1 MATLG
6 SLVVELGANVA
17 KLQTDMQRA
26 VSVVDRAAGGIKR
39 AAGLATVALG
49 AIGAGVSLAS
59 IAGAARQVIDLGDK
73 LRDLSFATGQ
83 SVEQLSF
90 LDFAAGQSG
99 TSIETIS
106 SAAQRLSKNLVE
118 IASGRGAQAAGA
130 LQKLGLEADEL
141 SRTDLA
147 QQIGQI
153 GSQLVKIDN
162 PAQRAAIGVAL
173 FGKQFKELAPLILE
187 GEEGVTKLVDRF
199 IELGGTITR
208 DQADKFDEFNDSL
221 GELSLASRAAGL
233 AVAEQLAPPLT
244 SFFRLI
250 ADGVPKAAPA
260 LRSLG
265 DALDEFVLN
274 GARRLES
281 FTAKFER
288 FKAELFDSERF
299 ARNADQAERAVA
311 EIDRKARQQRSAR
324 RTGREETDVSAR
336 RAAVLN
342 PFLGATGIDPQ
353 IDPEAAAKTAE
364 RAARE
369 AQRVADALER
379 ESDSVRSFL
388 QDYARERE
396 QSFQAEVEQS
406 KRRIESL
413 RESIRTPRE
422 RASAELAEFERVF
435 GADSEEYG
443 RKAVEVFNE
452 LEGTV
457 GELDTNGQ
465 KLQTTFA
472 DLGATFSSAFEDAIL
487 GGEKFSDV
495 LAGLG
500 KDIARLLLR
509 QTVTDPIA
517 EFFSAKSIAKGGGG
531 ISGMLSS
538 IFGGFRAAGGPV
550 AAGRAYVVG
559 ERGPE
564 LLIPGS
570 AGTIVPNGADGVVV
584 NVHNYS
590 SEPVRTEQNGARG
603 VDVFVGASVTR
614 AAAQGMLAPIGVR
627 TPLVQR

>member
-130 LQKLGLEADEL
+130 LAKLGLDADEL

-208 DQADKFDEFNDSL
+208 DQADKFDEFNDAL

-250 ADGVPKAAPA
+250 ADGVPKAGPA

-299 ARNADQAERAVA
+299 ARQADAAEKAVD
-311 EIDRKARQQRSAR
+311 EIDRKIRQQRSAR

-342 PFLGATGIDPQ
+342 PFLGATGLDPQ
-353 IDPEAAAKTAE
+353 VDPEAAAKAAE
-364 RAARE
+364 KAARE

-379 ESDSVRSFL
+379 ESDSVRAFL

-406 KRRIESL
+406 TRRIESL
-413 RESIRTPRE
+413 RESVRTPRE
-422 RASAELAEFERVF
+422 RALAELAEFDRLA
-435 GADSEEYG
+435 ADSEEYG

-457 GELDTNGQ
+457 GELDSTGQ

-472 DLGATFSSAFEDAIL
+472 DLGATFSSAFEEAVI

-500 KDIARLLLR
+500 QDIARLLLR
-509 QTVTDPIA
+509 QTVTDPISN
-517 EFFSAKSIAKGGGG
+517 FFSESFGKGGGG
-531 ISGMLSS
+531 FSGIFDSLLK
-538 IFGGFRAAGGPV
+538 FGGFRAAGGPV

-559 ERGPE
+559 ENGPE
-564 LLIPGS
+564 LMIPGT
-570 AGTIVPNGADGVVV
+570 AGTVVPGGMAPNI
-584 NVHNYS
+584 NVYNYG
-590 SEPVRTEQNGARG
+590 SEPVRTESNGSRG
-603 VDVFVGASVTR
+603 IDVFIGAAVTR
-614 AAAQGMLAPIGVR
+614 ATGRGMMAPLGLRAPLAAR
-627 TPLVQR
+627 